1 MKSVIIIAFGL
12 FLIGPLLGCGSG
24 YPTVPVSGTVTV
36 DGKPEGGIK
45 LYFTP
50 VAIEGEI
57 NSGPY
62 STAITDENGSF
73 VLETRNGDPGA
84 VAGKHRAVLSY
95 ADPGSAGKTLTTP
108 DAEEVRK
115 EALKRRK
122 ARGLTQ
128 REEEATP
135 VRIEVEVPSDG
146 TDALKFEVLSRKIK

>member
-24 YPTVPVSGTVTV
+24 YSSVPVSGTVTV

-50 VAIEGEI
+50 VAIEDEI
-57 NSGPY
+57 NPGPY

-84 VAGKHRAVLSY
+84 VVGKHRAVLSY
-95 ADPGSAGKTLTTP
+95 ADPSSAGKTLTTP
-108 DAEEVRK
+108 DAEKVRK
-115 EALKRRK
+115 EALKMRK
-122 ARGLTQ
+122 ARGLNR

-135 VRIEVEVPSDG
+135 VIIEVEVPSDG
-146 TDALKFEVLSRKIK
+146 TDTLKFEVLSRKI

>member
-1 MKSVIIIAFGL
+1 MKTVISSGL
-12 FLIGPLLGCGSG
+12 FLLLICSLLGCGKKHSC
-24 YPTVPVSGTVTV
+24 VPVSGVVTV

-50 VAIEGEI
+50 VAIEDEI
-57 NSGPY
+57 NPGPY